1 MRPARLGPHRAAEP
15 IIEGC
20 LRICGYATIAMVV
33 LIIAFILKE
42 GIPLFRDYPL
52 TGFLFGRSWQPLS
65 ATRPAF
71 GILPL
76 LAGSALITLA
86 GTALAVPVAIA
97 AASYIAEVA
106 PQGSRD
112 LLKSGVE
119 LLSGV
124 PSIVFGFLGMLIVVP
139 LVKELFGLGSGLT
152 ALAGAIVLAVMA
164 LPLIVTVAEDAL
176 RAQPQSYREASL
188 ALGASR
194 WDTIVRVLLPAAR
207 SGLTAAM
214 MLGVGRIL
222 GETMAV
228 MMVTGNAGI
237 IPGSL
242 LVPARALTATIAAE
256 MGETVHYS
264 DHYRAL
270 FAIGAVLLVLSL
282 GVNWAAAGL
291 RERGKP
297 R

>member
-1 MRPARLGPHRAAEP
+1 MNPRPGLEP
-15 IIEGC
+15 LIEGS
-20 LRICGYATIAMVV
+20 LRVCGYATIISVV
-33 LIIAFILKE
+33 LIIGFILKE
-42 GIPLFRDYPL
+42 ALPLFSGYSL
-52 TGFLFGRSWQPLS
+52 AEFLFGRSWQPLS
-65 ATRPAF
+65 GQAPSF

-76 LAGSALITLA
+76 LAGSALITA
-86 GTALAVPVAIA
+86 TGTALAVPIAIA
-97 AASYIAEVA
+97 AACYIAEVA
-106 PQGSRD
+106 PRGSRD

-139 LVKELFGLGSGLT
+139 FVKGLFGLASGLT

-176 RAQPQSYREASL
+176 RALPQSYREASL

-194 WDTIVRVLLPAAR
+194 WDTVVRVLLPAAR
-207 SGLTAAM
+207 SGLVAAV

-228 MMVTGNAGI
+228 MMVTGNAGLM
-237 IPGSL
+237 PRSL
-242 LVPARALTATIAAE
+242 LVPVRTLTATIAAE
-256 MGETVHYS
+256 MGETVHHS

-270 FAIGAVLLVLSL
+270 FAIGVVLLLLSL

-291 RERGKP
+291 RERGRP